1 MTTMKESRPS
11 TPPDEPGRQDR
22 TPETMLKGLV
32 EIGLIALAFIWM
44 GLFIIEMAY
53 GLSPVLTVLF
63 NVIWVIFII
72 DFAVELALAS
82 DKVKYLK
89 SNWLTAVSLVIPA
102 LRILRV
108 VRVLRILRLARVVRG
123 IWLIRLLTSLR
134 RAMRAL
140 GHALNRRGFG
150 YVIALTVI
158 VVLAGAAGMYAFERG
173 TPGQPGFT
181 SYADAL
187 WWTAMIVTTMGSQ
200 YWPVTPEGRILCLL
214 LSLYAFTVFGYI
226 TAVLASYFV
235 GRDTAAQSGAASA
248 QTLRALQDEV
258 AALRRQTPTQER
270 NPADP

>member
-1 MTTMKESRPS
+1 
-11 TPPDEPGRQDR
+11 
-22 TPETMLKGLV
+22 MLRSLV
-32 EIGLIALAFIWM
+32 EMGLIVLAFVWM
-44 GLFIIEMAY
+44 GLLIIELAY
-53 GLSPVLTVLF
+53 GLSPALTVIF
-63 NVIWVIFII
+63 DIIWVIFII
-72 DFAVELALAS
+72 DFVVELALAS

-89 SNWLTAVSLVIPA
+89 SNWLTAISLVIPA

-108 VRVLRILRLARVVRG
+108 VRMLSILRLARVVRG

-187 WWTAMIVTTMGSQ
+187 WWTAMVITTMGSQ

-235 GRDTAAQSGAASA
+235 GRDTAARSRDAGA
-248 QTLRALQDEV
+248 QTLRDLKDEV
-258 AALRRQTPTQER
+258 AALRRQIRSQKE
-270 NPADP
+270 NPSDP